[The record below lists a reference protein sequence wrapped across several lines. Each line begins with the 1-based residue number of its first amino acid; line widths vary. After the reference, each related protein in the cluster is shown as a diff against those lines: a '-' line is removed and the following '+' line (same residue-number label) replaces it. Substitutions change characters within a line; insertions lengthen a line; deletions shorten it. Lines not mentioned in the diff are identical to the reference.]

1 MIHLDS
7 TGTAY
12 EIGKQHGRDCA
23 VAVHAA
29 YRAWGPADAFDQR
42 ALGDGFR
49 RIAESLNRAF
59 PALLDEM
66 QGIADGA
73 GLTVEEI
80 VALNC
85 LDEYRARGTPPRQ
98 CSNIAFQASDRGVL
112 LGKTADW
119 TMSDVAAFALSQR
132 YRPAP
137 GGATRFFTTAARGRS
152 GAREGSTSPGS
163 AWS

>member
-7 TGTAY
+7 SGTAY

-23 VAVHAA
+23 SAVHAA
-29 YRAWGPADAFDQR
+29 YRAWGPGEAFDR
-42 ALGDGFR
+42 REFSDGFQR
-49 RIAESLNRAF
+49 VARSLDRAF
-59 PALLDEM
+59 PELLEEM
-66 QGIADGA
+66 RGIADGS

-85 LDEYRARGTPPRQ
+85 LDEYRSRGAQPRQ
-98 CSNIAFQASDRGVL
+98 CSSIAFQASDRGVL

-119 TMSDVAAFALSQR
+119 TLSDTAAFALSQR

-137 GGATRFFTTAARGRS
+137 GEGNAFFHYGCAGRS
-152 GAREGSTSPGS
+152 GVREG
-163 AWS
+163 

>member
-12 EIGKQHGRDCA
+12 EIGRQHGRDCA
-23 VAVHAA
+23 PAVHAA
-29 YRAWGPADAFDQR
+29 YRAWGPAGAFDQR
-42 ALGDGFR
+42 EISDGFHR
-49 RIAESLNRAF
+49 VAASLDKTF

-66 QGIADGA
+66 RGIADGA
-73 GLTVEEI
+73 GLAFEEI

-85 LDEYRARGTPPRQ
+85 LDEYRSRGA
-98 CSNIAFQASDRGVL
+98 CSRGSVQASDSRLPIAVCL

-119 TMSDVAAFALSQR
+119 TISDVAAFALSQR

-137 GGATRFFTTAARGRS
+137 GRGQRVFS
-152 GAREGSTSPGS
+152 LRLRGDALV
-163 AWS
+163 